1 MEGIPLL
8 LSAIC
13 LNSTF
18 CSSPHPKPSINFDE
32 FLPRDLEASK
42 KAIDAEMEKLAMEI
56 KGLTLTVATVEDYP
70 LSYVERANDSFVGKG
85 WAFEFFEYLMTK
97 YNFSINVVVPQYNII
112 GSSNDS
118 EGSLMQMVTR
128 NVRRKYIFVTNDALK
143 LFIAT

>member
-1 MEGIPLL
+1 MEGIPLI

-13 LNSTF
+13 LNGTF
-18 CSSPHPKPSINFDE
+18 CSNPHPKPLVNFDE
-32 FLPRDLEASK
+32 FLPRNLAETKQALEL
-42 KAIDAEMEKLAMEI
+42 EMERLAMEL

-118 EGSLMQMVTR
+118 EGSLMQMIIR
-128 NVRRKYIFVTNDALK
+128 NVRRKSLIK
-143 LFIAT
+143 